1 VGGSGAASN
10 ILDQR
15 LEIACMVYR
24 KMIINAPTN
33 TLGLQYRYVTQWTI
47 SLDATAPGMDVHPD

>member
-1 VGGSGAASN
+1 
-10 ILDQR
+10 
-15 LEIACMVYR
+15 MVYR